1 MSRISQSTSVSPRR
15 VGGRGRRL
23 LFVGGV
29 TALVAVVS
37 VTLSTAA
44 FANSADP
51 QTNPVP
57 VGSIVVN
64 SSGSATVSVSGTWV
78 WPFTSLGATTTR
90 PCDHRI
96 GVGWAL
102 VWNDPSD
109 AGTSISSHGV
119 TLGVGSTGVNP
130 ANTDSKVTY
139 NTTDPCGTFT
149 ETDTP
154 NQGDGNVSGTWT
166 GTHVYANVTSVP
178 ADLCIVTY
186 DLGPGTV
193 PAAARLKLTYD
204 DNSLVHSFDNGGT
217 WDASAGGSNCVATKT
232 FKTTGL
238 VKATPTLSTHAT
250 GAITGSSIGDTATLS
265 ATSGGHGTGTI
276 TFDAYAPTD
285 TQCTSAVFTK
295 QVPITGDGTYG
306 PVSFVPGNGAGS
318 YRWTASYGGDST
330 DNPVSEACG
339 AALETSVVTAP
350 ATTPATSPPVVAP
363 TKPAPIP
370 GVTTVHTGEPWAG
383 DSGIVVG
390 TILVGLGVMALGI
403 VRRRRRRLV

>member
-1 MSRISQSTSVSPRR
+1 VI
-15 VGGRGRRL
+15 
-23 LFVGGV
+23 
-29 TALVAVVS
+29 VAVVS
-37 VTLSTAA
+37 VALSTAA

-51 QTNPVP
+51 QSNPVP

-64 SSGSATVSVSGTWV
+64 SGGSATVNVSGTWV
-78 WPFTSLGATTTR
+78 WPFSSLGATTTH

-96 GVGWAL
+96 GVGWGV
-102 VWNDPSD
+102 VWNDSSD
-109 AGTSISSHGV
+109 PGTSISSNGV

-130 ANTDSKVTY
+130 ANTDDKVTY
-139 NTTDPCGTFT
+139 NTQDPCGTFT
-149 ETDTP
+149 ETDSP

-166 GTHVYANVTSVP
+166 GTHVYANLTSVP
-178 ADLCIVTY
+178 AAVCIVTY

-250 GAITGSSIGDTATLS
+250 SANIGSPIGDTATLS
-265 ATSGGHGTGTI
+265 ATTGGHGTGTI
-276 TFDAYAPTD
+276 TFNAYAPTD
-285 TQCTSAVFTK
+285 TQCSSAVFSK
-295 QVPITGDGTYG
+295 QVPVTGDGTYG

-318 YRWTASYGGDST
+318 YRWTASYGGDSA
-330 DNPVSEACG
+330 DNSVSGACG
-339 AALETSVVTAP
+339 DALETSVVT
-350 ATTPATSPPVVAP
+350 TPATSPAVVPP

-383 DSGIVVG
+383 DSRMVVG
-390 TILVGLGVMALGI
+390 TILLGLAVLALGI
-403 VRRRRRRLV
+403 FRRRRRHLV